1 MSYQYFLDE
10 EFMKKFEIC
19 KSLLG
24 IDEDYADY
32 ENEITDGIGIE
43 QDQVRT
49 HHMFSRILNFL
60 FLIVFS
66 KRVQSKIR
74 VQNTSQ

>member
-1 MSYQYFLDE
+1 MFISYQYFLDE

-32 ENEITDGIGIE
+32 EDEITDGVGIE

-49 HHMFSRILNFL
+49 FFHES
-60 FLIVFS
+60 
-66 KRVQSKIR
+66 
-74 VQNTSQ
+74 

>member
-1 MSYQYFLDE
+1 MFISYQYFLDE

-49 HHMFSRILNFL
+49 YSSHFSRILNFL

-66 KRVQSKIR
+66 RKIR
-74 VQNTSQ
+74 

>member
-1 MSYQYFLDE
+1 
-10 EFMKKFEIC
+10 MKKFQIC

-24 IDEDYADY
+24 IDEDYSDY

-49 HHMFSRILNFL
+49 HNIFSRILNFL
-60 FLIVFS
+60 LKKFFKVKKNLI
-66 KRVQSKIR
+66 KKIIGILDK
-74 VQNTSQ
+74 

>member
-1 MSYQYFLDE
+1 
-10 EFMKKFEIC
+10 MKKFEIC

-32 ENEITDGIGIE
+32 EDEITDGVGIE

-49 HHMFSRILNFL
+49 FFHES
-60 FLIVFS
+60 
-66 KRVQSKIR
+66 
-74 VQNTSQ
+74 